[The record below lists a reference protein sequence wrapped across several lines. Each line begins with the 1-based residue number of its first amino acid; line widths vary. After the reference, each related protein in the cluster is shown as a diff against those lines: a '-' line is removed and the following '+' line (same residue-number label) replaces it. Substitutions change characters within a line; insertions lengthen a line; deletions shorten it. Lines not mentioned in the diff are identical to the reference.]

1 MSCCRTLR
9 IFTVKLLWWLFTG
22 STQNFFLHRYSSTI
36 ISAGSVSQVGWL
48 FILLLGKV
56 KVLDIFHWKV
66 RLSPDHFEHLMPL
79 NRQAKK
85 KKKVALVSLVEVFLL
100 IKRKLCCCYAVV
112 AKKTVSKNQEILW
125 RWELFTIHRSLRF
138 RKNATKNY

>member
-1 MSCCRTLR
+1 MSCCRTVRICTVNLLR
-9 IFTVKLLWWLFTG
+9 WLFTG

-36 ISAGSVSQVGWL
+36 ISAGSVSQVGRL

-79 NRQAKK
+79 NRQAQQQQQKK
-85 KKKVALVSLVEVFLL
+85 VSLVEVFSLN
-100 IKRKLCCCYAVV
+100 KRKLCCCYAVV